1 MSHSFH
7 ISLSNIL
14 KKLPQT
20 DKYYFYLEPNYR
32 QIQHKLEQITQ
43 DLSLITIR
51 CNSNVITLLFE
62 YIGDGYNKED
72 HEKAL
77 NLVKG
82 KYIFLYQHE
91 DPKLKINHNMLRFME
106 HPDECKQVYL
116 YNESER
122 EQRGNGYLILAPEGE
137 NMIYP
142 AMQPL
147 GEPIPPNSLCVLEF
161 TRPTYQLVYLDLKPL
176 GKKPSLLK
184 MNESIMFSVPRQ
196 GQPCIMR
203 NLDQIW
209 KEYSK
214 TNPVTTTTDHKKIIQ
229 VVVNAVEGSM
239 EQWKAYSKEMP
250 YITQRKTYVEGD
262 KQVVMTTKLPSVR
275 KRINIPGEKLYTT
288 PQYKILTT
296 NERGIYIKPL
306 TVNITQLPPGIQVQ
320 NTFIQQPIQAI
331 CRVQIQQIKPNYM
344 QVQQLQPRK
353 EE

>member
-7 ISLSNIL
+7 ISLGTIL
-14 KKLPQT
+14 KKLPQI
-20 DKYYFYLEPNYR
+20 DNYYFYLEPNYR
-32 QIQHKLEQITQ
+32 QLQHKLEQITQ

-62 YIGDGYNKED
+62 YIGDGYNKEE
-72 HEKAL
+72 HEKAIK
-77 NLVKG
+77 LVEG

-91 DPKLKINHNMLRFME
+91 NPKLKINHNMLRFME

-116 YNESER
+116 YNENER
-122 EQRGNGYLILAPEGE
+122 EQRGNGYLVLAAEGE

-147 GEPIPPNSLCVLEF
+147 GEPIPQNSLCVLEF

-176 GKKPSLLK
+176 GKKPSMIK
-184 MNESIMFSVPRQ
+184 MSESIMFSVPRQ
-196 GQPCIMR
+196 EQPYIMR
-203 NLDQIW
+203 NLNQIW

-214 TNPVTTTTDHKKIIQ
+214 TYPVTTTTEHKKIVR
-229 VVVNAVEGSM
+229 VVANAVEGSI

-250 YITQRKTYVEGD
+250 YITQRKTYVED
-262 KQVVMTTKLPSVR
+262 SKSVVMTTKLPSVK
-275 KRINIPGEKLYTT
+275 KRIYIPGEKLYTT

-296 NERGIYIKPL
+296 DERGIYIKPL
-306 TVNITQLPPGIQVQ
+306 VINTTHLPPGIQVQ
-320 NTFIQQPIQAI
+320 NTFIQQPIQAV
-331 CRVQIQQIKPNYM
+331 CRVQIQQITPNYM
-344 QVQQLQPRK
+344 QVQQLQPHK